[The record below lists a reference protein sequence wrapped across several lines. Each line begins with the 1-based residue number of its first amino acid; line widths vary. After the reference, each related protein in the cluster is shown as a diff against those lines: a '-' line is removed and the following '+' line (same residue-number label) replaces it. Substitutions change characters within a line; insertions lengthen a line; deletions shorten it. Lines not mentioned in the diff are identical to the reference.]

1 MLHIFYDSFMFGRLK
16 SFLLILGDLGILF
29 LSLWLT
35 VLIFRE
41 GRIDTEF
48 YIKHLY
54 PFGIVFSFWILTY
67 FIEGLYSLRTF
78 SPEGLSVS
86 LIRTQL
92 FNSIITFVYFYLFPY
107 EGITPK
113 TNVFILALIS
123 AILIFLFRKLFYA
136 LFSYKGLKLKTL
148 IIGNENLAKDVE
160 ISLKQKPY
168 LGFDLVSTASTTD
181 IHIDEHIDLVAVD
194 RNQYTDQEFLK
205 RLIDGLNRGMN
216 IVELTKF
223 SELVTG
229 KIPVSALNES
239 WFVEN
244 CGMQPDQGYKL
255 AKGAMDKLAALI
267 VLLIALPIYIVL
279 IPLLLIF
286 SGRPLF
292 YSQIRTGYRN
302 KPFRIYKLR
311 TMTVN
316 AEKDGAQWATPK
328 DSRVTPIGKFLRKSR
343 LDELPQLWNIL
354 NGTMSIVGPRPE
366 RPEMIKDKLEKNIP
380 FYNFRHLV
388 KPGVTG
394 WAQVNFRY
402 GFSEEDSIE
411 KMQYDLYY
419 VKNKSIWMDIKIVL
433 KTIKTVV
440 TGMGH

>member
-1 MLHIFYDSFMFGRLK
+1 MFGRVK

-35 VLIFRE
+35 VAIFR
-41 GRIDTEF
+41 GSFDSHFFIR
-48 YIKHLY
+48 HLY
-54 PFGIVFSFWILTY
+54 PFSIVFIFWMTMY

-78 SPEGLSVS
+78 SPEGMSVS

-92 FNSIITFVYFYLFPY
+92 INSVITFVYFYLFPY
-107 EGITPK
+107 AGISPK
-113 TNVFILALIS
+113 TNVFILAFIS
-123 AILIFLFRKLFYA
+123 AILIFFSRKLFFA
-136 LFSYKGLKLKTL
+136 LFSYKGLKLKTVA
-148 IIGNENLAKDVE
+148 IGNEKLIQEVE
-160 ISLKQKPY
+160 DTLQKKPY
-168 LGFDLVSTASTTD
+168 LGFEIVGKSDSTN
-181 IHIDEHIDLVAVD
+181 IHIHDKVDLVAVD
-194 RNQYTDQEFLK
+194 RNQYQDREFLK
-205 RLIDGLNRGMN
+205 TLIDGLNRGMN
-216 IVELTKF
+216 IIEMTRF
-223 SELVTG
+223 SEIVTG

-244 CGMQPDQGYKL
+244 CGMQNDQGYKAVKVL
-255 AKGAMDKLAALI
+255 IDKVVALI
-267 VLLIALPIYIVL
+267 IFAVILPIYAIL

-286 SGRPLF
+286 SGRPIF
-292 YSQIRTGYRN
+292 YSQIRTGFRN
-302 KPFRIYKLR
+302 RPFRIYKLR

-316 AEKDGAQWATPK
+316 AEKSGAQWATPK
-328 DSRVTPIGKFLRKSR
+328 DVRVTPIGKFLRTTR

-354 NGTMSIVGPRPE
+354 NGTMSLVGPRPE

-402 GFSEEDSIE
+402 GYSEEDSME
-411 KMQYDLYY
+411 KLQYDLYY
-419 VKNKSIWMDIKIVL
+419 VKNKSVWMDIKIIL
-433 KTIKTVV
+433 KTIKTVI